1 MNMAY
6 RWAAMLTS
14 RDIEAI
20 HWAEIGPGGAPD
32 YEIMDYAKR
41 KGYAVLT
48 NDLDFGTA
56 LALTAAS
63 APSVVQIRSA
73 DVRPEHL
80 LEPVVNALAKF
91 STDIEQGA
99 LVTIDTNKIRIHILP
114 FTRSIQPLPQEE
126 G

>member
-1 MNMAY
+1 MNMAH

-14 RDIEAI
+14 RGIEAI
-20 HWAEIGPGGAPD
+20 HWAEIGPGDTPD
-32 YEIMDYAKR
+32 NEIMDYAKS

-63 APSVVQIRSA
+63 APSVVQIRGA
-73 DVRPEHL
+73 DVRPENL
-80 LEPVVNALAKF
+80 LEPVVNILVKF
-91 STDIEQGA
+91 SADIEKGA
-99 LVTIDTNKIRIHILP
+99 LVTIDTNKVRIHILP
-114 FTRSIQPLPQEE
+114 FTRSIQPPPA

>member
-1 MNMAY
+1 MNMAH

-14 RDIEAI
+14 RGIEAI
-20 HWAEIGPGGAPD
+20 HWAEIGPGDAPD
-32 YEIMDYAKR
+32 HEIMDYAKN

-63 APSVVQIRSA
+63 EPSVVQIRGA

-80 LEPVVNALAKF
+80 IEPVVNILVKF
-91 STDIEQGA
+91 STDIKKGA
-99 LVTIDTNKIRIHILP
+99 LVTIDSNKVRIHILP
-114 FTRSIQPLPQEE
+114 FTRPSQPLS
-126 G
+126 